1 MVAKIENL
9 EEIPL
14 FNDSEDVKKGTKF
27 DIKHIVDNENRL
39 IKNKGRV
46 QQHGEVFT
54 PNWMVKKMLS
64 EPEIQ
69 LKLQDT
75 QATFLEPSV
84 GEGAFLKEILHQKL
98 GHVDD
103 TSNKSNWTENALWVL
118 TSIYGIELLTDNL
131 VKAKQQ
137 MMKVLIEHY
146 QTFYQKKISSNTD
159 FYKSA
164 SFIID
169 NNIVQGNTL
178 TYLND
183 SDNLIMFSKWERV
196 SDEVSQLQF
205 TYKSL
210 LRDEENQLDLFESS
224 GQLSLL
230 DDLMEEMSD
239 NKFVKI
245 NKVYKGGVGVMKDK
259 FKFDV
264 VIGNPPYQ
272 EETQGKKTKN
282 GQKRV
287 KSIFQLFQEQ
297 AELVAKDM
305 TSLIYP
311 GGRWIHQSGKG
322 MTSFG
327 LRQIN
332 DNHLKKLI
340 YYPNS
345 NEVFDKVGIADGISI
360 VVKDMNKEEKGFTY
374 EYIRGGGTKL
384 S

>member
-1 MVAKIENL
+1 MVAGIENS
-9 EEIPL
+9 EEISL

-27 DIKHIVDNENRL
+27 DIKHIVDDENRL

-64 EPEIQ
+64 ESEIQ
-69 LKLQDT
+69 LKLQDI

-183 SDNLIMFSKWERV
+183 SDNLIMFSKWEKV
-196 SDEVSQLQF
+196 GNEVSQLQF

-210 LRDEENQLDLFESS
+210 LGDEENQLDLFESS
-224 GQLSLL
+224 GQLDLL
-230 DDLMEEMSD
+230 DDLMEETPD
-239 NKFVKI
+239 KKFIKI
-245 NKVYKGGVGVMKDK
+245 SKVYKGGVGVMKDK

-272 EETQGKKTKN
+272 DDSVGDSTQAPPIYHLFMDQAYKIGNIVEFITPGRFLFNAGATPKKWN
-282 GQKRV
+282 
-287 KSIFQLFQEQ
+287 KSML
-297 AELVAKDM
+297 
-305 TSLIYP
+305 S
-311 GGRWIHQSGKG
+311 
-322 MTSFG
+322 
-327 LRQIN
+327 
-332 DNHLKKLI
+332 DNHLKVL
-340 YYPNS
+340 YYEQNS
-345 NEVFDKVGIADGISI
+345 ASVFTNTDIK
-360 VVKDMNKEEKGFTY
+360 
-374 EYIRGGGTKL
+374 GGGSCHL
-384 S
+384 